1 MKKKKPLNEAT
12 IKMLA
17 ESERIEREIQSICEA
32 IRKEHEQKG
41 IVIERSKTFCPP
53 EANQDLWGC

>member
-17 ESERIEREIQSICEA
+17 DSERIEKEIQAVCEK
-32 IRKEHEQKG
+32 IRKEHEAKG
-41 IVIERSKTFCPP
+41 IVIERPKFFCPP
-53 EANQDLWGC
+53 EANEDLWDC

>member
-1 MKKKKPLNEAT
+1 MKNKKPLNEAT

-17 ESERIEREIQSICEA
+17 EGERVEREIQAVCEK
-32 IRKEHEQKG
+32 IRKEYEQKG
-41 IVIERSKTFCPP
+41 IVIERPKAFCPP

>member
-17 ESERIEREIQSICEA
+17 EGERIEREIQAVCEK
-32 IRKEHEQKG
+32 IRKEHEAKG
-41 IVIERSKTFCPP
+41 TVIERRKAFCAP
-53 EANQDLWGC
+53 EAHQELWGC

>member
-17 ESERIEREIQSICEA
+17 EGERIEREIQAVCEK
-32 IRKEHEQKG
+32 IRKEHETKG
-41 IVIERSKTFCPP
+41 IVIERPETFCAP
-53 EANQDLWGC
+53 EAHQELWGC